1 MHHISCFSCHTTYI
15 ITTNLSHLIC
25 ITIFPSQNQ
34 FLRLYKNNNN
44 IFGAWCYVICMRVHC
59 TQTCIILQWVFTSWN
74 FFVVIHNSHVW
85 FFSLP
90 CLITLLSFLI
100 SFLCLLGLLLLK
112 YWHAVARTQIYF
124 CSRHRNR
131 EYHVWLDLTCSG
143 LALKVTKTCY
153 IHIHIYVCMYIEK
166 HGMKRHSS
174 WTIEIYIPWRIQK
187 NHSVFFSSL
196 WACAFCWWRGDHGKE

>member
-1 MHHISCFSCHTTYI
+1 
-15 ITTNLSHLIC
+15 
-25 ITIFPSQNQ
+25 
-34 FLRLYKNNNN
+34 
-44 IFGAWCYVICMRVHC
+44 MRVHC
-59 TQTCIILQWVFTSWN
+59 TQTSIILQWVFTSWN

-131 EYHVWLDLTCSG
+131 EYHVGLDLTCSG

-153 IHIHIYVCMYIEK
+153 IHIHIYVCILKSMAWKDIHLEQSKYIFPEEYK
-166 HGMKRHSS
+166 
-174 WTIEIYIPWRIQK
+174 K

-196 WACAFCWWRGDHGKE
+196 WA